1 MNLIDEID
9 ARPLSEMSQND
20 ANGTSLNDRWYERWA
35 TLNYYQPL
43 RLSDGSKVDQMS
55 RQGDF
60 YLDEANS
67 PYNSYNLPIFEDQV
81 IR

>member
-1 MNLIDEID
+1 
-9 ARPLSEMSQND
+9 
-20 ANGTSLNDRWYERWA
+20 
-35 TLNYYQPL
+35 
-43 RLSDGSKVDQMS
+43 MS

-81 IR
+81 IVHTHSINLIYSFIFKTRSLPIPAARFTDLDKFNLVKFVCSGMV